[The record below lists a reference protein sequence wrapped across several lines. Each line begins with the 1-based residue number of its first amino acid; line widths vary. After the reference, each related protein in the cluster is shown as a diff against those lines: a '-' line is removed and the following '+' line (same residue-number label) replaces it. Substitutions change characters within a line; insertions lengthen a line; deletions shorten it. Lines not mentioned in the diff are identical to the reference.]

1 MTATA
6 ERQTTAVARQR
17 SRGWRVVARK
27 EFADHVL
34 SARFIVL
41 LIILSLAAAGA
52 VYAAASGIRDVAPQA
67 SGTPALFLRLF
78 TITADPMPFSFFALV
93 GFLAPILGIAFGFD
107 AINGERAQGTL
118 PRLVAQPIHRDDV
131 INGKFVGG
139 ILVIGLM
146 LTTLV
151 AIVAGLG
158 IFRLGITPTLSE
170 TIRLLLWLVVAILY
184 VGFWLAFAM
193 LCSVALRRASSS
205 AMVAIATW
213 LVLALF
219 AALLVHLLADV
230 IAPAPADATGAELL
244 HNAQVEQ
251 NLSRISPITLYD
263 DATGALLDPEVRTVG
278 VVTVQ
283 QLDRAIV
290 TDLSLDQSL
299 LLVWPQVVGL
309 VALTVASFAVAYVL
323 FMRQEIRA

>member
-1 MTATA
+1 MTATI
-6 ERQTTAVARQR
+6 EARQR
-17 SRGWRVVARK
+17 SRGWRVVAGK
-27 EFADHVL
+27 ELADHLL

-52 VYAAASGIRDVAPQA
+52 VYAAASGIRDIAPQA

-78 TITADPMPFSFFALV
+78 TISADPMPFSFFALI

-107 AINGERAQGTL
+107 AVNGERAQGTL
-118 PRLVAQPIHRDDV
+118 PRLVAQPIYRDDV
-131 INGKFVGG
+131 INGKFVAG
-139 ILVIGLM
+139 LVVIGVM

-151 AIVAGLG
+151 LIVAGLG
-158 IFRLGITPTLSE
+158 IFRLGIVPSASE
-170 TIRLLLWLVVAILY
+170 AIRLFLWLVVAILY
-184 VGFWLAFAM
+184 VGFWLAFAT
-193 LCSVALRRASSS
+193 LCSVALRRAASS

-219 AALLVHLLADV
+219 AALLVQLLADV
-230 IAPAPADATGAELL
+230 IAPAPANATNAQLL

-251 NLSRISPITLYD
+251 NLSRVSPITLYD
-263 DATGALLDPEVRTVG
+263 EATSALLDPEVRSVG
-278 VVTVQ
+278 VVTYQ

-290 TDLSLDQSL
+290 TDLSLDQSI

-309 VALTVASFAVAYVL
+309 IALTVACFAIAYVL

>member
-1 MTATA
+1 MTV
-6 ERQTTAVARQR
+6 AVEARQR
-17 SRGWRVVARK
+17 SRGWRVVAAK
-27 EFADHVL
+27 ELADHLL

-41 LIILSLAAAGA
+41 LIILSLATAGA

-78 TITADPMPFSFFALV
+78 TISADPMPFSFFALI

-107 AINGERAQGTL
+107 AVNGERAQGTL

-131 INGKFVGG
+131 INGKFVAG
-139 ILVIGLM
+139 LVVIGVM

-151 AIVAGLG
+151 LIVAGLG
-158 IFRLGITPTLSE
+158 IFRLGIVPSAGEAT
-170 TIRLLLWLVVAILY
+170 RLFLWLVVAILY
-184 VGFWLAFAM
+184 VGFWLAFAT
-193 LCSVALRRASSS
+193 LCSVALRRAASS

-219 AALLVHLLADV
+219 ASLLVQLLANV
-230 IAPAPADATGAELL
+230 IAPAPADATDAQVL

-251 NLSRISPITLYD
+251 SLSRISPITLYD
-263 DATGALLDPEVRTVG
+263 EATSALLDPEVRSVG
-278 VVTVQ
+278 VVTYQ

-290 TDLSLDQSL
+290 TDLSLTQSL
-299 LLVWPQVVGL
+299 LLVWPQVVGMI
-309 VALTVASFAVAYVL
+309 ALTVACFAVAYVL

>member
-1 MTATA
+1 MT
-6 ERQTTAVARQR
+6 TTSEGPTTVLIRQR

-27 EFADHVL
+27 ELADNLL

-52 VYAAASGIRDVAPQA
+52 VYTAATGIRNVAPQA
-67 SGTPALFLRLF
+67 SGTPSLFLRLF
-78 TITADPMPFSFFALV
+78 TISADPMPFSFFALI

-107 AINGERAQGTL
+107 AISGERAQGTL

-131 INGKFVGG
+131 INGKFVAG
-139 ILVIGLM
+139 LVVIGVM

-151 AIVAGLG
+151 LIVAGLG

-170 TIRLLLWLVVAILY
+170 VIRLLLWLVVAILY

-219 AALLVHLLADV
+219 AALLVQLLADV
-230 IAPAPADATGAELL
+230 IAPAPADAAPAQIL

-251 NLSRISPITLYD
+251 NLSRLSPITLYD
-263 DATGALLDPEVRTVG
+263 DATSALLDPEVRAVG
-278 VVTVQ
+278 VVTIQ
-283 QLDRAIV
+283 QLDRAII

-299 LLVWPQVVGL
+299 LLVWPQIVGL
-309 VALTVASFAVAYVL
+309 VALTVVSFAAAYVV